1 MALHAIDALGDAI
14 TATKEYRP
22 TGPAEWL
29 WLALVTLLVGGVGIS
44 LPNGGG
50 PGGVGTLDDAG
61 DPGTGGGFSADGG
74 PGPAG
79 APDVDPGAVLAE
91 ALVAVVAAVLVIWL
105 VFAVLGAALEFPFL
119 AWLRD
124 GEVDTAAAVR
134 AHLGQA
140 LGLAAFRVVVGLAG
154 LAVTLALVVSTVGT
168 DGQLLEYAAA
178 AGEFGPVLALVGLVT
193 GVVTAFTTAFV
204 VPTMLLEDV
213 GVLGGW
219 RRFWATLS
227 GAPKQFLAY
236 AVVVAVAA
244 YVGVVLVGL
253 LALLVLI
260 PGLLVGGLLG
270 VVVGV
275 AAGTGAGIVVGAA
288 VAAIPVVAVGLAAYA
303 LLQVFLRY
311 YALFVLG
318 RIDGELD
325 LATRRRRAVE
335 GDGAGGDGPA
345 AGPDDPQVGP

>member
-44 LPNGGG
+44 LPNGGS
-50 PGGVGTLDDAG
+50 PGGVGTLNDAG
-61 DPGTGGGFSADGG
+61 DPGPAD
-74 PGPAG
+74 
-79 APDVDPGAVLAE
+79 APDVDPGAVFAE
-91 ALVAVVAAVLVIWL
+91 ALVAVVAIVIVLWL
-105 VFAVLGAALEFPFL
+105 GVTVLGAALEFPFL

-124 GEVDTAAAVR
+124 GEADTAATVR

-140 LGLAAFRVVVGLAG
+140 LGLAAFRVVAGLAG
-154 LAVTLALVVSTVGT
+154 FAVTLALVISTVGT
-168 DGQLLEYAAA
+168 DGRLLEYAAA
-178 AGEFGPVLALVGLVT
+178 AAEFGPVLALVGLVT

-204 VPTMLLEDV
+204 IPTMLLEDV

-227 GAPKQFLAY
+227 DAPKQFLAY
-236 AVVVAVAA
+236 AVVVAVVA
-244 YVGVVLVGL
+244 YVGVILVGL
-253 LALLVLI
+253 LALLALI

-270 VVVGV
+270 VVAGV
-275 AAGTGAGIVVGAA
+275 AAGAVAGIVVGAA
-288 VAAIPVVAVGLAAYA
+288 VVALSVVIVGLAAYA

-325 LATRRRRAVE
+325 LATRRRRTIE
-335 GDGAGGDGPA
+335 GDSAGGDGPA
-345 AGPDDPQVGP
+345 AGPNDPQVGP

>member
-14 TATKEYRP
+14 TATREYRP
-22 TGPAEWL
+22 TKATEWL
-29 WLALVTLLVGGVGIS
+29 WLALVALLVGGVGIS
-44 LPNGGG
+44 LPSGG
-50 PGGVGTLDDAG
+50 PGGAGNLDDAG
-61 DPGTGGGFSADGG
+61 DPGTTGGFPNDAGPGG
-74 PGPAG
+74 PGPS
-79 APDVDPGAVLAE
+79 DLDPGFLAE
-91 ALVAVVAAVLVIWL
+91 ALVAVVAVVVVLWL
-105 VFAVLGAALEFPFL
+105 LIAVLGAALEFPFL

-154 LAVTLALVVSTVGT
+154 FAVTAGLVVSAVGT
-168 DGQLLEYAAA
+168 DGRPLEYAAA
-178 AGEFGPVLALVGLVT
+178 AGRFTPVLAVVGLVT

-204 VPTMLLEDV
+204 VPTMALADV

-244 YVGVVLVGL
+244 YVGGILVVL
-253 LALLVLI
+253 LALLALL

-270 VVVGV
+270 VVAAA
-275 AAGTGAGIVVGAA
+275 AAGSGAGIVVGAA
-288 VAAIPVVAVGLAAYA
+288 AAAILAVVVGLAAYA

-318 RIDGELD
+318 RVDEDLD
-325 LATRRRRAVE
+325 FAGRRRRAVE
-335 GDGAGGDGPA
+335 GGDGPA
-345 AGPDDPQVGP
+345 GDGPATGTDDPQVGP

>member
-50 PGGVGTLDDAG
+50 PGGAGTLGDAG
-61 DPGTGGGFSADGG
+61 DPGPAD
-74 PGPAG
+74 
-79 APDVDPGAVLAE
+79 APDVDPGAVFAE
-91 ALVAVVAAVLVIWL
+91 ALVAVVAVVIVLWL
-105 VFAVLGAALEFPFL
+105 GVTVLGAALEFPFL

-227 GAPKQFLAY
+227 DAPKQFLAY

-244 YVGVVLVGL
+244 YVGVILVGL
-253 LALLVLI
+253 LALLALI

-270 VVVGV
+270 AVAGV
-275 AAGTGAGIVVGAA
+275 AAGTGAGIVVGA
-288 VAAIPVVAVGLAAYA
+288 VVVALSVVVVGLAAYA

-335 GDGAGGDGPA
+335 GGTDPGDDGPA

>member
-1 MALHAIDALGDAI
+1 
-14 TATKEYRP
+14 
-22 TGPAEWL
+22 
-29 WLALVTLLVGGVGIS
+29 
-44 LPNGGG
+44 
-50 PGGVGTLDDAG
+50 
-61 DPGTGGGFSADGG
+61 
-74 PGPAG
+74 
-79 APDVDPGAVLAE
+79 
-91 ALVAVVAAVLVIWL
+91 
-105 VFAVLGAALEFPFL
+105 VLGAALEFPFL

-154 LAVTLALVVSTVGT
+154 FAVTLALVISTVGT
-168 DGQLLEYAAA
+168 DGRLLEYAAA

-227 GAPKQFLAY
+227 DAPKQFLAY

-244 YVGVVLVGL
+244 YVGVILVGL
-253 LALLVLI
+253 LALLALI

-270 VVVGV
+270 AVAGV
-275 AAGTGAGIVVGAA
+275 AAGTGVGIVVGA
-288 VAAIPVVAVGLAAYA
+288 VVVALSVVVVGLAAYA

-335 GDGAGGDGPA
+335 GGTDPGDDGPA